1 VSAARDAGQ
10 AVTAGARRVSRRHRA
25 LLVVPFVWQVGL
37 APFVNE
43 VAWQPWSLPFPMVWQ
58 MAGVVLTTLV
68 IAVVYA
74 LDRRIDGD
82 RPEHPP

>member
-1 VSAARDAGQ
+1 MPESGDAA
-10 AVTAGARRVSRRHRA
+10 AGAPRPSRRHRA

-37 APFVNE
+37 APFVND
-43 VAWQPWSLPFPMVWQ
+43 VAWQPWSLPFPMAWQ

-68 IAVVYA
+68 IATVYV

-82 RPEHPP
+82 APEQSP

>member
-1 VSAARDAGQ
+1 MNATPDTGDAAPG
-10 AVTAGARRVSRRHRA
+10 TRRPSRRHRA
-25 LLVVPFVWQVGL
+25 LLVLPFVWQVGL
-37 APFVNE
+37 APFVND
-43 VAWQPWSLPFPMVWQ
+43 VAWQPWSLPFPMAWQ

-82 RPEHPP
+82 RPEHAP

>member
-1 VSAARDAGQ
+1 MSAAPDAGQ
-10 AVTAGARRVSRRHRA
+10 AVAAGTRRVSRRHRW

-37 APFVNE
+37 APAVND

-58 MAGVVLTTLV
+58 MAGVVLTTIV
-68 IAVVYA
+68 IAIVYA

-82 RPEHPP
+82 AESAP